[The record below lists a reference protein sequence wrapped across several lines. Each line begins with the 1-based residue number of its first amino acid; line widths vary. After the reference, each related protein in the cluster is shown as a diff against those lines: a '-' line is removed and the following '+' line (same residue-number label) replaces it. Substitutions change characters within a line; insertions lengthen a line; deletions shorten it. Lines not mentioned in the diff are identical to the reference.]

1 MFIDII
7 HIIHLVLRGMFSIM
21 VYLIIKQKVLTIGF
35 KNTKIDVT
43 WKKNK
48 TPTYA
53 YYTLKVELCITEN
66 LNNDI
71 L

>member
-43 WKKNK
+43 
-48 TPTYA
+48 
-53 YYTLKVELCITEN
+53 
-66 LNNDI
+66 
-71 L
+71 